1 MKPIIRLPIRFAKMI
16 LSDRA
21 FFGVLETITAAG
33 GDDAAAHALLLSRFR
48 PKNKALSRFYLNQRL
63 AEWRAFTDFLKSSGF
78 PRRMLEIGTGLGGS
92 AYSLSRMARPGS
104 LIVTVD
110 NSPLAR
116 EYVAVYQRPGRTRI
130 VNVIGDSHAPETLEH
145 VGRALGPGP
154 VDLLY
159 IDGDH
164 SYEGVKADF
173 ESYKTFCRP
182 GALIAFHDIHPD
194 HAHST
199 GTKTLADSGEVFKFW
214 NELKLLHP
222 RHQEFIETP
231 TQDGFGIGVIEWT
244 G

>member
-1 MKPIIRLPIRFAKMI
+1 MRFAKKI

-21 FFGVLETITAAG
+21 FFNVLETMTAAG
-33 GDDAAAHALLLSRFR
+33 GDDVAAHALLLSRFR
-48 PKNKALSRFYLNQRL
+48 PKNEALSRFYLNQRL
-63 AEWRAFTDFLKSSGF
+63 AEWKAFTDLLKSKGF
-78 PRRMLEIGTGLGGS
+78 PRRILEIGTGLGGS
-92 AYSLSRMARPGS
+92 AYSLSRIARPGS

-116 EYVAVYQRPGRTRI
+116 EYVSIYQRPGRTRI

-145 VGRALGPGP
+145 IGDALGPGS

-173 ESYKTFCRP
+173 ENYKRFCRP
-182 GALIAFHDIHPD
+182 GTLIAFHDIHPD

-199 GTKTLADSGEVFKFW
+199 GTQTLSNSGEVFKFW
-214 NELKLLHP
+214 HELKSLHP
-222 RHQEFIETP
+222 RHQEFIEAP
-231 TQDGFGIGVIEWT
+231 TQDGFGIGVIEYA